1 MRQHACHAPTRID
14 EPSWTGR
21 GTKIIL
27 RVAAPWCRVAPG
39 LRVVGSDV
47 PHSGYRVTEPAF
59 RDPVPPW
66 LLGCWRLMRSDP
78 TLDFGPGVRMEFLLG
93 GHLRYILSIDGHEL
107 VVPLV
112 YRTTGDLLET
122 DNPAAP
128 HAMSTRFT
136 LGAGDMLIL
145 DFAGAQ
151 AMFVRER

>member
-1 MRQHACHAPTRID
+1 MYSPRN
-14 EPSWTGR
+14 
-21 GTKIIL
+21 IL
-27 RVAAPWCRVAPG
+27 RP
-39 LRVVGSDV
+39 
-47 PHSGYRVTEPAF
+47 VTHPAF
-59 RDPVPPW
+59 DDPTPTW
-66 LLGCWRLMRSDP
+66 LLGSWRLMRSDP
-78 TLDFGPGVRMEFLLG
+78 SLDFGPGVRMEFQRG
-93 GHLRYILSIDGHEL
+93 GHLRYILSVDGREL

-151 AMFVRER
+151 AIFVRES

>member
-1 MRQHACHAPTRID
+1 LAPALRRR
-14 EPSWTGR
+14 WNGR
-21 GTKIIL
+21 L
-27 RVAAPWCRVAPG
+27 
-39 LRVVGSDV
+39 
-47 PHSGYRVTEPAF
+47 PHFRYRVTEPAF
-59 RDPVPPW
+59 HDPVPPW

-128 HAMSTRFT
+128 HAMSTRFS

-145 DFAGAQ
+145 DFAGAH
-151 AMFVRER
+151 AIFVRER

>member
-1 MRQHACHAPTRID
+1 
-14 EPSWTGR
+14 
-21 GTKIIL
+21 
-27 RVAAPWCRVAPG
+27 
-39 LRVVGSDV
+39 
-47 PHSGYRVTEPAF
+47 
-59 RDPVPPW
+59 
-66 LLGCWRLMRSDP
+66 MRSDP
-78 TLDFGPGVRMEFLLG
+78 SLDFGPGVRMEFQRG
-93 GHLRYILSIDGHEL
+93 GHLRYILSVDGREL

-151 AMFVRER
+151 AIFVRES